1 MINPNIFRALALTLR
16 CWKNLDSCIGDS
28 SYMRVDED
36 DGHDDNLVLLMV
48 TDEQRKQPC
57 SVQREN
63 HLSRERCTKLC
74 CTKLLCAAKYC
85 IKLYCT
91 NSTKQHNAVQWSPHH
106 PPAGPKMQWRSITS
120 SLCSKSGLLPARI
133 VQIFRHLSQ
142 YLPVLLQLTLTF
154 TFLILKFPIFCGFR
168 NRSWIQSW
176 RPDLIL
182 QAQILTQGDGLS
194 VESPIF
200 QRTWRLL

>member
-36 DGHDDNLVLLMV
+36 DGNDDNLVLLMV

-74 CTKLLCAAKYC
+74 CTKLLFAAKYC

-91 NSTKQHNAVQWSPHH
+91 NSTKQHNAVQWSP
-106 PPAGPKMQWRSITS
+106 PTPQLDPKCSEDPSLLRCAASLDCSLLGSFRFFGTYPSICQFCY
-120 SLCSKSGLLPARI
+120 SL
-133 VQIFRHLSQ
+133 H
-142 YLPVLLQLTLTF
+142 
-154 TFLILKFPIFCGFR
+154 
-168 NRSWIQSW
+168 
-176 RPDLIL
+176 
-182 QAQILTQGDGLS
+182 
-194 VESPIF
+194 
-200 QRTWRLL
+200 

>member
-36 DGHDDNLVLLMV
+36 DGNDDDDVDEDGNDDNLVLLMV
-48 TDEQRKQPC
+48 MDGQRKQPC

-91 NSTKQHNAVQWSPHH
+91 NSTKQHNAVQWSP
-106 PPAGPKMQWRSITS
+106 PTPQLDPKCSEDPSLLRCAASLDCSLLGSFRFFGTYPSICQFCY
-120 SLCSKSGLLPARI
+120 SL
-133 VQIFRHLSQ
+133 H
-142 YLPVLLQLTLTF
+142 
-154 TFLILKFPIFCGFR
+154 
-168 NRSWIQSW
+168 
-176 RPDLIL
+176 
-182 QAQILTQGDGLS
+182 
-194 VESPIF
+194 
-200 QRTWRLL
+200 

>member
-36 DGHDDNLVLLMV
+36 DGNDDGDDDVDDDGNDDNLVLLMV
-48 TDEQRKQPC
+48 MDEQRKQPC

-91 NSTKQHNAVQWSPHH
+91 NSTKHHNAVQ
-106 PPAGPKMQWRSITS
+106 
-120 SLCSKSGLLPARI
+120 
-133 VQIFRHLSQ
+133 
-142 YLPVLLQLTLTF
+142 
-154 TFLILKFPIFCGFR
+154 
-168 NRSWIQSW
+168 
-176 RPDLIL
+176 
-182 QAQILTQGDGLS
+182 
-194 VESPIF
+194 
-200 QRTWRLL
+200 

>member
-28 SYMRVDED
+28 SYMREGVDDD
-36 DGHDDNLVLLMV
+36 DGNDDNLVLLMV
-48 TDEQRKQPC
+48 MDEQRKQPC
-57 SVQREN
+57 SVQWEN

-74 CTKLLCAAKYC
+74 CTKLLCVAKYC

-91 NSTKQHNAVQWSPHH
+91 NSTKQHNAVQWSPPPTSWTKNAVKIHH
-106 PPAGPKMQWRSITS
+106 FFVVQQVWIAQ
-120 SLCSKSGLLPARI
+120 I

-154 TFLILKFPIFCGFR
+154 TFLI
-168 NRSWIQSW
+168 
-176 RPDLIL
+176 
-182 QAQILTQGDGLS
+182 
-194 VESPIF
+194 
-200 QRTWRLL
+200 

>member
-36 DGHDDNLVLLMV
+36 DGNDDNLVLLMV
-48 TDEQRKQPC
+48 MDEQRKQPC

-74 CTKLLCAAKYC
+74 CTKLLFAAKYC

-91 NSTKQHNAVQWSPHH
+91 NSTKQHNAVQWSPHQ

-120 SLCSKSGLLPARI
+120 SLCSKSGLFGS
-133 VQIFRHLSQ
+133 FRFFGAYPSICQ
-142 YLPVLLQLTLTF
+142 
-154 TFLILKFPIFCGFR
+154 FCY
-168 NRSWIQSW
+168 S
-176 RPDLIL
+176 LH
-182 QAQILTQGDGLS
+182 
-194 VESPIF
+194 
-200 QRTWRLL
+200 